1 MTSNERHE
9 RFDVSI
15 VGELNPDLI
24 LYGLPRDLPEERET
38 LASGFTMTLGSSSAI
53 LAHNLASLGT
63 RVSFTSRIGP
73 DALGEMCCQRLRDA
87 GVDLSGV
94 VRSAT
99 GSSTG
104 VTLILPLTD
113 TRRILTYPGAMFEMG
128 IDDID
133 IGWLASAGHFHMS
146 SLFLHRRLSPDIPD
160 LFREMKRRGLSTSLD
175 TNDDPDD
182 RWEGGL
188 NEVLKYVDVL
198 LPNEREACKMAAV
211 EDFESA
217 IRKLSERVP
226 LVAVKLGPKGAL
238 AQRGSERFVSPPVKV
253 VPVDTVGAGDSF
265 DAGFLHEYVQGA
277 DLWNCLEFGNLVG
290 ALSTT
295 RTGGTEA
302 FRDADYRKNF
312 FREHTRDSSSA
323 NKNAVSCAGLSA
335 VSDAVTSWMMLFSVP
350 AASSARR

>member
-175 TNDDPDD
+175 TNDDPEG
-182 RWEGGL
+182 RWAGVLDETIGVTDL
-188 NEVLKYVDVL
+188 LFCNEDELVQIARVNDV
-198 LPNEREACKMAAV
+198 EAAMA
-211 EDFESA
+211 
-217 IRKLSERVP
+217 KLS
-226 LVAVKLGPKGAL
+226 
-238 AQRGSERFVSPPVKV
+238 AQ
-253 VPVDTVGAGDSF
+253 VPVLVVKRGARGATGWREGMRRDVEGIPVNAIDPVGAGDSF
-265 DAGFLHEYVQGA
+265 DAGFLHQWVRGA
-277 DLWNCLEFGNLVG
+277 ALEACLRCGNLAG
-290 ALSTT
+290 ALSVT
-295 RTGGTEA
+295 RSGGTEA
-302 FRDADYRKNF
+302 FRDAQYREEF
-312 FREHTRDSSSA
+312 FTEHGREQA
-323 NKNAVSCAGLSA
+323 LI
-335 VSDAVTSWMMLFSVP
+335 P
-350 AASSARR
+350 